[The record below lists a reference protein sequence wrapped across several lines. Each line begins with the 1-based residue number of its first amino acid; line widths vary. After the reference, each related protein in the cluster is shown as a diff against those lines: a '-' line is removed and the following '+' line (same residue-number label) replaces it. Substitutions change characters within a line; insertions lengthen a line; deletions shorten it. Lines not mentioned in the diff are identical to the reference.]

1 MYKMDKDQ
9 IVRNFLPKIKAIA
22 INLLNTLPKSVDLE
36 DLIQEGVIGLLQSY
50 DRYDPTHGATFYTY
64 ALTRIRGAMLDYLRK
79 IDWLPKEVRHLIKK
93 YEDFIYKNQDEN
105 FTDEEIAKKLDISL
119 SDIQK
124 IKYSINKSQIL
135 ELDNYLLNIGEDFIE
150 TKEKNNEND
159 PEIRAYKEILEKE
172 LQKQIETL
180 KEKEQLILSLYYE
193 KELTFKEIG
202 EVIGV
207 SESRISQIHSSIII
221 KLKKKMNQGDD

>member
-9 IVRNFLPKIKAIA
+9 LVKNFLPKIKAIA
-22 INLLNTLPKSVDLE
+22 INLLNTLPKSVDLD

-50 DRYDPTHGATFYTY
+50 ERYDPTNGATFYTY
-64 ALTRIRGAMLDYLRK
+64 ALTRIKGSMLDYLRK
-79 IDWLPKEVRHLIKK
+79 IDWLPKEIRHLIKK
-93 YEDFIYKNQDEN
+93 YEEFIYNHQENN
-105 FTDEEIAKKLDISL
+105 FTDEEIAKEMGVEIT
-119 SDIQK
+119 DIQK

-150 TKEKNNEND
+150 AKEKEYEND
-159 PEIRAYKEILEKE
+159 PEINAYKEILENELKE
-172 LQKQIETL
+172 KIKTL

-202 EVIGV
+202 KVIGV
-207 SESRISQIHSSIII
+207 SESRISQIHSSILI
-221 KLKKKMNQGDD
+221 KLKKKMD

>member
-1 MYKMDKDQ
+1 
-9 IVRNFLPKIKAIA
+9 
-22 INLLNTLPKSVDLE
+22 
-36 DLIQEGVIGLLQSY
+36 
-50 DRYDPTHGATFYTY
+50 
-64 ALTRIRGAMLDYLRK
+64 MLDYLRK
-79 IDWLPKEVRHLIKK
+79 IDWLPKEIRHLIKK
-93 YEDFIYKNQDEN
+93 YEDFVYKHQDEN
-105 FTDEEIAKKLDISL
+105 FTDEEIAKELDVEF

-150 TKEKNNEND
+150 AKERNNEDD
-159 PEIRAYKEILEKE
+159 PEISAYKEIMENQLKE
-172 LQKQIETL
+172 QIKTL
-180 KEKEQLILSLYYE
+180 KEKEQLVLSLYYE

>member
-22 INLLNTLPKSVDLE
+22 INLYNTLPKSVDLD

-50 DRYDPTHGATFYTY
+50 ERYDPTHGATFYTY
-64 ALTRIRGAMLDYLRK
+64 ALTRIKGSMLDYLRR
-79 IDWLPKEVRHLIKK
+79 IDWLPKEIRHLIKK
-93 YEDFIYKNQDEN
+93 YEEFIYQNQEEQLS
-105 FTDEEIAKKLDISL
+105 DEEIAEKLDVSL
-119 SDIQK
+119 SDLQK

-150 TKEKNNEND
+150 AKEKDYEND
-159 PEIRAYKEILEKE
+159 PEIGAYKEILENELKE
-172 LQKQIETL
+172 QIQTL
-180 KEKEQLILSLYYE
+180 KEKEQLVLSLYYE

-207 SESRISQIHSSIII
+207 SESRISQIHSAIII

>member
-22 INLLNTLPKSVDLE
+22 INLLNTLPKSVDLD

-50 DRYDPTHGATFYTY
+50 ERYDPTHGATFYTY
-64 ALTRIRGAMLDYLRK
+64 ALTRIKGSMLDYLRK
-79 IDWLPKEVRHLIKK
+79 IDWLPKEIRHLIKK
-93 YEDFIYKNQDEN
+93 YEDFVYKHQDEN
-105 FTDEEIAKKLDISL
+105 FTDEEIAKELDVEF

-150 TKEKNNEND
+150 AKERNNEDD
-159 PEIRAYKEILEKE
+159 PEISAYKEIMENQLKE
-172 LQKQIETL
+172 QIKTL
-180 KEKEQLILSLYYE
+180 KEKEQLVLSLYYE

>member
-22 INLLNTLPKSVDLE
+22 INLLNTLPKSVDLD

-50 DRYDPTHGATFYTY
+50 ERYDPTHGATFYTY
-64 ALTRIRGAMLDYLRK
+64 ALTRIKGSMLDYLRK
-79 IDWLPKEVRHLIKK
+79 IDWLPKEIRHLIKK
-93 YEDFIYKNQDEN
+93 YEDFVYKHQDEN
-105 FTDEEIAKKLDISL
+105 FTDEEIAKELDVEF

-150 TKEKNNEND
+150 AKERNNEDD
-159 PEIRAYKEILEKE
+159 PEISAYKEIMENQLKE
-172 LQKQIETL
+172 HIKTL
-180 KEKEQLILSLYYE
+180 KEKEQLVLSLYYE